1 MLMKT
6 KTNPYYHLMNDNQ
19 KAKWNTLMNVIEKF
33 RQEQRALINSENN
46 NSSIK
51 E

>member
-1 MLMKT
+1 MKT

-19 KAKWNTLMNVIEKF
+19 KAKWNALTRAIEKF